1 VTAPPGGDRG
11 WLERPLE
18 SGPAAGFG
26 VYLHVPF
33 CHHRCGYCDFATE
46 AVGGLP
52 DDERADVMRR
62 YVAALR
68 ADLAAQAAAR
78 AWPRVTSVFVG
89 GGTPTLLPP
98 ELLAEVVGAVG
109 EHLELAPD
117 AEITVECNPETA
129 SEATFAAL
137 VAAGA
142 DRVSMGAQSF
152 DPGVLAV
159 LERRHRPERTAAAV
173 AQARAAGIRRVS
185 LDLIYGTPGEDA
197 ASWRDGLAAV
207 IALDVDHVSAY
218 ALGVHANTPLGRAV
232 AAGTVPAPDDDV
244 QRDRYDEARAVL
256 AAAGY
261 VQYEVANLAR
271 GDAERSRHNVLYW
284 RHGDYLGVGVG
295 AHAHVDGRRWWTT
308 RSTERYLA
316 AHAPGAAAVR
326 DADGRVP
333 DLTGEE
339 VLDDDARALE
349 RLLLG
354 LRLRE
359 GLHPRD
365 VPPLDPVAV
374 EDAVAAGLV
383 TGSCGRL
390 QATED
395 GWFLLDEA
403 VARLLGDGP
412 SRATAR
418 PAAAPGAASGGDAA
432 VAERAPDQ
440 SRVAG

>member
-1 VTAPPGGDRG
+1 MGGRSGGPDGDDRA

-46 AVGGLP
+46 AVGGLA
-52 DDERADVMRR
+52 DDDRDAVMRR

-68 ADLAAQAAAR
+68 EDLAAQAAAR
-78 AWPRVTSVFVG
+78 PRPPVTSVFVG

-98 ELLAEVVGAVG
+98 DLLAAVVRTVG
-109 EHLELAPD
+109 EHLDLAD
-117 AEITVECNPETA
+117 DVEVTVECNPETA
-129 SEATFAAL
+129 SEETFAVLAD
-137 VAAGA
+137 AGV

-152 DPGVLAV
+152 DPSVLAT
-159 LERRHRPERTAAAV
+159 LDRLHRPERTAAAV

-185 LDLIYGTPGEDA
+185 LDLIYGTPGEDR
-197 ASWRDGLAAV
+197 ASWRDSLAAV
-207 IALDVDHVSAY
+207 VALDVDHVSAY

-244 QRDRYDEARAVL
+244 QRERYDEARTVL
-256 AAAGY
+256 STAGFT
-261 VQYEVANLAR
+261 QYEVANLAR
-271 GDAERSRHNVLYW
+271 GDAQRSRHNVLYW

-295 AHAHVDGRRWWTT
+295 AHAHADGRRWWTT

-316 AHAPGAAAVR
+316 AHAPGADARR
-326 DADGRVP
+326 DPDGRIV

-354 LRLRE
+354 LRVRE

-365 VPPLDPVAV
+365 VPPLDPDAL

-403 VARLLGDGP
+403 VGRLLGEGP
-412 SRATAR
+412 RR
-418 PAAAPGAASGGDAA
+418 PSGGDAA
-432 VAERAPDQ
+432 VRQRAAHED
-440 SRVAG
+440 RVAG